1 MIFIAASENGGLTMS
16 AEQVKCQECH
26 YWPTEKGTSGDWR
39 MCRKFFHL
47 ARKDDSCKDGK
58 RREDQ

>member
-1 MIFIAASENGGLTMS
+1 MS